1 MSRIAAKLARRP
13 SQDRYRPQSGRVTRF
28 SRGGENFRPVREPG
42 QRGDFELRE
51 ALGLGCLNQ
60 PQSEA
65 ALIREGQVLPVG
77 RKGLRQYG
85 IVRRIGCEAL
95 LDHLLRTAWAARDK

>member
-1 MSRIAAKLARRP
+1 MT
-13 SQDRYRPQSGRVTRF
+13 GF
-28 SRGGENFRPVREPG
+28 SRSGQNFCAVREPG

-51 ALGLGCLNQ
+51 ALGLACLNQ
-60 PQSEA
+60 PQSDA

-85 IVRRIGCEAL
+85 VVRRIGCEAL
-95 LDHLLRTAWAARDK
+95 LDHLLRLVRVARDK